1 MNILAIDTS
10 SDAIHLALA
19 LGDESSLFK
28 RYEVQIVANGTRHSE
43 ALVPLML
50 GLCERNG
57 LTFRNLD
64 LLVCTNGPGS
74 FTGLRIGMSALKGIS
89 LASGIPLCS
98 ISTMDA
104 LFGCA
109 SHFPGAV
116 IPVID
121 ARKRRFYTALYADG
135 KRQSADLDGTVS
147 EMEALMEGYPSIL
160 LTGFDAA
167 LFAEK
172 ITSYDGK
179 LYVDEKLSA
188 NLPLTLVKMGWEK
201 FQTEGADDI
210 GVGPTYVRKSDA
222 ELALQEKIRSMEEN
236 ND

>member
-1 MNILAIDTS
+1 
-10 SDAIHLALA
+10 
-19 LGDESSLFK
+19 
-28 RYEVQIVANGTRHSE
+28 
-43 ALVPLML
+43 
-50 GLCERNG
+50 
-57 LTFRNLD
+57 
-64 LLVCTNGPGS
+64 
-74 FTGLRIGMSALKGIS
+74 GLRIGMSALKGIS

-104 LFGCA
+104 LFHCA

-121 ARKRRFYTALYADG
+121 ARKRRFYAALYADG
-135 KRQSADLDGTVS
+135 KRQSADLDVTVP
-147 EMEALMEGYPSIL
+147 EMEALMEGHPSIL
-160 LTGFDAA
+160 ITGFDAKA
-167 LFAEK
+167 FAEK
-172 ITSYDGK
+172 VTTYEGQ
-179 LYVDEKLSA
+179 LVVDETLSA

-201 FQTEGADDI
+201 FQKEGADDI